1 MSPLVTQPEVVAAHS
16 LTPATKL
23 LTLRI
28 PSDLCYFEGHF
39 PGHPLLPGV
48 VQVTWAAQFGR
59 EYFDLPKQFTRL
71 SLVKFMRVIAPES
84 RVTLTLE
91 YKEARKELAFAY
103 RCGEALCSS
112 GNIGF
117 T

>member
-1 MSPLVTQPEVVAAHS
+1 MPELVTQPEVVAIHS
-16 LTPATKL
+16 PTPATKQF
-23 LTLRI
+23 TLRI
-28 PSDLCYFEGHF
+28 PPELCYFEGHF

-59 EYFDLPKQFTRL
+59 EHFALPKRFTHL

-84 RVTLTLE
+84 CVTLTLE
-91 YKEARKELAFAY
+91 YKEARKELFFAY

>member
-1 MSPLVTQPEVVAAHS
+1 VPELVTQPEVVAVHS
-16 LTPATKL
+16 PTIATRQFV
-23 LTLRI
+23 LRI
-28 PSDLCYFEGHF
+28 PAELCYFEGHF

-48 VQVTWAAQFGR
+48 IQITWAAQFGR
-59 EYFDLPKQFTRL
+59 QYFALPTQFTHL
-71 SLVKFMRVIAPES
+71 SLVKFMRVIAPGS

-91 YKEARKELAFAY
+91 FREARKELSFSY